1 MHLNYINNKRGQ
13 IMKKRFISL
22 LAIGLSCMMI
32 LGGCGKKG
40 PEQSENGGSSS
51 VQMDSEQV
59 LNTIYFEVA
68 TLDAN
73 DTTDNQSS
81 SILNAVQEGLVR
93 IENNGKGDEIVP
105 AGAEKWEASEDG
117 LTWTFHLRKMNWSD
131 GEAVVAKH
139 YVDSFQRIL
148 NPDNGFAYGFLA
160 YDIEGAEEYNTG
172 KGTVDAVGVKA
183 VDDYTLE
190 FKLKHPVP
198 YFASKVSYTTFHPIR
213 LDIIEKLGDK
223 YASEIKD
230 TVYSGPFK
238 IESWDNGNSM
248 VLVKNDTYWDAD
260 NVYLQK
266 INMTKIQEF
275 ATQAQLFEAQE
286 LDITGAQTDYIEK
299 WTERA
304 DAGEFQKLTGED
316 PGSFYLYFNQK
327 SESANGILKNAKIR
341 KAIGLSIDRDVYTKD
356 LVGRFQSAYGVVPT
370 AINVGD
376 EKYRDKVE
384 GPLESDA
391 KTYVNNK
398 EKLQELFKEGLKEL
412 GLQTDDLSKYE
423 LTYLSQGSSEL
434 QKQRS
439 EWLAQQVNG
448 NLGIKINVETQGD
461 WGIYL
466 SIMDKLEYDFTM
478 SGWSADYNDP
488 MSFLDIWVSN
498 GGNNHTGY
506 ADTEY
511 DELLKSV
518 YKETEQDKVT
528 EIYKKLENKLVNEDA
543 VISPVYYTDKY
554 AFYQNYVK
562 DIQFTSFGSVYEFKH
577 AYIQGKN

>member
-1 MHLNYINNKRGQ
+1 
-13 IMKKRFISL
+13 
-22 LAIGLSCMMI
+22 MMI

-230 TVYSGPFK
+230 TVYNGPFK

-461 WGIYL
+461 WGVYL

>member
-1 MHLNYINNKRGQ
+1 
-13 IMKKRFISL
+13 MKKKLVSL
-22 LAIGLSCMMI
+22 LAVGLSCMMI
-32 LGGCGKKG
+32 LGGCGKKNTG
-40 PEQSENGGSSS
+40 ESGNSSS
-51 VQMDSEQV
+51 KDSEQV
-59 LNTIYFEVA
+59 LNTIYFDVA

-73 DTTDNQSS
+73 DVTDNQSS

-93 IENNGKGDEIVP
+93 IENDGKGDELVP
-105 AGAEKWEASEDG
+105 AGAEKWEESEDG
-117 LTWTFHLRKMNWSD
+117 LTWTFHLRKMDWSD
-131 GEAVVAKH
+131 GQPVVAKQ

-172 KGTVDAVGVKA
+172 KGSLEAVGVKA

-198 YFASKVSYTTFHPIR
+198 YFVSKVSYTSFHPIR
-213 LDIIEKLGDK
+213 LDVIEKLGDK

-230 TVYSGPFK
+230 TVYNGPFK

-248 VLVKNDTYWDAD
+248 VLVKNDTYWDAE
-260 NVYLQK
+260 NVYLEK
-266 INMTKIQEF
+266 VNMTNIKEF
-275 ATQAQLFEAQE
+275 ATQAQLFEEQE
-286 LDITGAQTDYIEK
+286 LDISGAQTDYIEK
-299 WTERA
+299 WTEKA

-356 LVGRFQSAYGVVPT
+356 LVGRFQSAYGLIPT

-376 EKYRDKVE
+376 DKYRDKVE
-384 GPLESDA
+384 GPLANDA
-391 KTYVNNK
+391 KAYVNNK
-398 EKLQELFKEGLKEL
+398 EKVQGLFKEGLKEL
-412 GLQTDDLSKYE
+412 GIQTDDLSKYE
-423 LTYLSQGSSEL
+423 LTYLNQGSSEL
-434 QKQRS
+434 QKQRA
-439 EWLAQQVNG
+439 EWMAQQISG

-461 WGIYL
+461 WGLYL
-466 SIMDKLEYDFTM
+466 DIMDKMEYDFTL
-478 SGWSADYNDP
+478 SGWSADYNNP
-488 MSFLDIWVSN
+488 MTFLDIWVTN

-506 ADTEY
+506 ANSEY
-511 DELLKSV
+511 DELLSSV
-518 YKETEQDKVT
+518 YKETDEDKIT
-528 EIYKKLENKLVNEDA
+528 DTYKKLENKLVNEDA

-554 AFYQNYVK
+554 SFYQNYVK

>member
-1 MHLNYINNKRGQ
+1 
-13 IMKKRFISL
+13 MKKRFISL

-299 WTERA
+299 WTESA

-461 WGIYL
+461 WGVYL

>member
-1 MHLNYINNKRGQ
+1 
-13 IMKKRFISL
+13 MKKRFISL

-40 PEQSENGGSSS
+40 PEQSENGESSS

-230 TVYSGPFK
+230 TVYNGPFK

-461 WGIYL
+461 WGVYL

>member
-1 MHLNYINNKRGQ
+1 
-13 IMKKRFISL
+13 MKKRFISL

-81 SILNAVQEGLVR
+81 SILSAVEEGLVR
-93 IENNGKGDEIVP
+93 IENSGKGDEIVP

-131 GEAVVAKH
+131 GEPVVAKH
-139 YVDSFQRIL
+139 YVDSFKRIL
-148 NPDNGFAYGFLA
+148 NPDNGFAYSFLA

-172 KGTVDAVGVKA
+172 KGSLDSVGIKA
-183 VDDYTLE
+183 TDDYTLE
-190 FKLKHPVP
+190 FKLKHSVP
-198 YFASKVSYTTFHPIR
+198 YFVSKVSYAVFHPIR
-213 LDIIEKLGDK
+213 LDIIEKLGDQ
-223 YASEIKD
+223 YASNIAD
-230 TVYSGPFK
+230 RVYSGPFK

-461 WGIYL
+461 WGVYL

>member
-1 MHLNYINNKRGQ
+1 
-13 IMKKRFISL
+13 MKKRFISL

-356 LVGRFQSAYGVVPT
+356 LVGRLQSAYGVVPT

-461 WGIYL
+461 WGVYL

>member
-1 MHLNYINNKRGQ
+1 
-13 IMKKRFISL
+13 MKKRFISL

-40 PEQSENGGSSS
+40 PEQSENGGSGS

-131 GEAVVAKH
+131 GEPVVAKH

-172 KGTVDAVGVKA
+172 KGTIDAVGVKA

-213 LDIIEKLGDK
+213 LDVIEKLGDK

-230 TVYSGPFK
+230 TVYNGPFK

-304 DAGEFQKLTGED
+304 DAGEFQNLTGED

-356 LVGRFQSAYGVVPT
+356 LVGRFQSAYGIVPT
-370 AINVGD
+370 AINVSD

-461 WGIYL
+461 WGVYL

>member
-1 MHLNYINNKRGQ
+1 
-13 IMKKRFISL
+13 MKKRFISL

-32 LGGCGKKG
+32 LGGCGNKG

-105 AGAEKWEASEDG
+105 AGAEKWETSEDG

-230 TVYSGPFK
+230 TVYNGPFK

-327 SESANGILKNAKIR
+327 SESASGILKNAKIR

-356 LVGRFQSAYGVVPT
+356 LVGRFQSAYGIVPT

-461 WGIYL
+461 WGVYL

>member
-1 MHLNYINNKRGQ
+1 
-13 IMKKRFISL
+13 MKKRFISL

-230 TVYSGPFK
+230 TVYNGPFK

-356 LVGRFQSAYGVVPT
+356 LVGRFQSAYGIVPT
-370 AINVGD
+370 AINVSD

-461 WGIYL
+461 WGVYL

>member
-1 MHLNYINNKRGQ
+1 
-13 IMKKRFISL
+13 MKKRFISL

-40 PEQSENGGSSS
+40 PEQSENGESSS

-68 TLDAN
+68 TLDTN

-230 TVYSGPFK
+230 TVYNGPFK

-376 EKYRDKVE
+376 EKYGDKVE

-461 WGIYL
+461 WGVYL

>member
-1 MHLNYINNKRGQ
+1 
-13 IMKKRFISL
+13 MKKRFISL

-40 PEQSENGGSSS
+40 PEQSENGGSGS

-93 IENNGKGDEIVP
+93 IENNGKRDEIVP

-131 GEAVVAKH
+131 GEPVVAKH

-172 KGTVDAVGVKA
+172 KGTIDAVGVKA

-213 LDIIEKLGDK
+213 LDVIEKLGDK

-230 TVYSGPFK
+230 TVYNGPFK

-356 LVGRFQSAYGVVPT
+356 LVGRFQSAYGIVPT
-370 AINVGD
+370 AINVSD

-461 WGIYL
+461 WGVYL